1 MFSLRCPF
9 FQKNHRKGVAYM
21 IFLLFL
27 SRQYHIDIV
36 FDFTSP
42 KEKGMMANGKASQLS
57 VSQSYA
63 HSTHP

>member
-1 MFSLRCPF
+1 MFNYVQSTLSF

-36 FDFTSP
+36 FDFASP
-42 KEKGMMANGKASQLS
+42 KEKGF
-57 VSQSYA
+57 
-63 HSTHP
+63 PW

>member
-1 MFSLRCPF
+1 
-9 FQKNHRKGVAYM
+9 M

-57 VSQSYA
+57 VSQPYA
-63 HSTHP
+63 HSTRPWCCEGSDAMPSFCKPRQ